1 MTFVN
6 SINMILIKR
15 ILTFKINKSKEFFR
29 CFCSADNDSLETVKQ
44 NQIQWPKDYNDKPLE
59 PSDTNFSTMSP
70 VLRPTFNLAAY
81 VNESYSLQQLVK
93 LGVELYKFDSDPK
106 VMETILKLDFE
117 RDMKPYI
124 RFVHDCG
131 VPEEKLGNFFT
142 KNPMIFTEHM
152 DDLITRIN
160 YLEYKKFTKEMITT
174 IIQKHPKWLSQS
186 TIDIDKSL
194 GFYQSN
200 FCLSGENVRNF
211 VTKLPK
217 LITWPKKSV
226 NLIMF
231 SLNEEMGFNRSERKR
246 LLLIQPKVYIMSKH
260 HLLQRFNYIHN
271 IMEINHDRII
281 LEPQVLT
288 SRLFR
293 IKQRHEY
300 LKYLNRAQYDPTKA
314 NYVSLLMLVSGND
327 SEFCINVAKTSVEMF
342 NSYLKTVQ

>member
-1 MTFVN
+1 
-6 SINMILIKR
+6 MILIKR
-15 ILTFKINKSKEFFR
+15 ILPFKTNNHKELFK
-29 CFCSADNDSLETVKQ
+29 CFCSADRTLETIKL
-44 NQIQWPKDYNDKPLE
+44 NTIQWPKEYNDTPLE
-59 PSDTNFSTMSP
+59 PNVTNFSTVSP
-70 VLRPTFNLAAY
+70 ALRPTFNLAAY

-93 LGVELYKFDSDPK
+93 LGVQLYKFDNNPK
-106 VMETILKLDFE
+106 IMETILKLDFE
-117 RDMKPYI
+117 HDMKPYI

-131 VPEEKLGNFFT
+131 VPVEELGYFFT

-160 YLEYKKFTKEMITT
+160 YLEHKKFNKEMITT
-174 IIQKHPKWLSQS
+174 IIRKHPKWLSHS
-186 TIDIDKSL
+186 TVDIDTSL
-194 GFYQSN
+194 GFFQTKFY
-200 FCLSGENVRNF
+200 LSGDDVRSI
-211 VTKLPK
+211 VIKVPK

-246 LLLIQPKVYIMSKH
+246 LLLIYPKLYTMSKH

-271 IMEINHDRII
+271 TMNINHDHIV
-281 LEPQVLT
+281 LEPQVMS

-300 LKYLNRAQYDPTKA
+300 LKYLNRVQYDPTKP
-314 NYVSLLMLVSGND
+314 NYVSLSKLVSGND
-327 SEFCINVAKTSVEMF
+327 SEFCLNVAKTSVEMF

>member
-1 MTFVN
+1 
-6 SINMILIKR
+6 MILIKR
-15 ILTFKINKSKEFFR
+15 ILSLRIHKHKVLFR
-29 CFCSADNDSLETVKQ
+29 CFCNSVNTLENIQTSP
-44 NQIQWPKDYNDKPLE
+44 IQWPKDYVTSPLE
-59 PSDTNFSTMSP
+59 TNVTDFSTISP
-70 VLRPTFNLAAY
+70 ALRPTFNLAAY
-81 VNESYSLQQLVK
+81 VNDSHSLQQLVK
-93 LGVELYKFDSDPK
+93 LGVELYKFDNDPRI
-106 VMETILKLDFE
+106 METILKLDFE

-124 RFVHDCG
+124 RFIHDCG
-131 VPEEKLGNFFT
+131 VPVEEIGKFLT

-160 YLEYKKFTKEMITT
+160 YLQHKKFDKEMIST
-174 IIQKHPKWLSQS
+174 IVRKYPIWLSQS

-194 GFYQSN
+194 GFFQTKFY
-200 FCLSGENVRNF
+200 LSGDNVRNM

-246 LLLIQPKVYIMSKH
+246 LLLIQPKIYIMSKH
-260 HLLQRFNYIHN
+260 HLFERFNYIHN
-271 IMEINHDRII
+271 IMGINHDRIV

-300 LKYLNRAQYDPTKA
+300 LKYLNRAQYDPTKP
-314 NYVSLLMLVSGND
+314 NYVSLFNLVKGTD
-327 SEFCINVAKTSVEMF
+327 LDFCLNIAKTNTEKF
-342 NSYLKTVQ
+342 NNYLKTVL

>member
-1 MTFVN
+1 MSF
-6 SINMILIKR
+6 IKR
-15 ILTFKINKSKEFFR
+15 ILPFKINKQKEFFK
-29 CFCSADNDSLETVKQ
+29 CFCSSDNTLETIKV
-44 NQIQWPKDYNDKPLE
+44 NQIQWPKDYNDVPLE
-59 PSDTNFSTMSP
+59 SNVTNFSTISP
-70 VLRPTFNLAAY
+70 ALQPTFNLAAY

-93 LGVELYKFDSDPK
+93 LGVELYKFDSNPQI
-106 VMETILKLDFE
+106 MSTILKLDFE

-131 VPEEKLGNFFT
+131 VPVEELGTFFT

-160 YLEYKKFTKEMITT
+160 YLEHKKFSKEMITT
-174 IIQKHPKWLSQS
+174 IIRKHPKWLSQS
-186 TIDIDKSL
+186 TIDIDSSL
-194 GFYQSN
+194 GFFQSK
-200 FCLSGENVRNF
+200 FYLSGDNVRNT

-226 NLIMF
+226 NLVMF

-246 LLLIQPKVYIMSKH
+246 LLLIHPRLYIMSKN

-271 IMEINHDRII
+271 IMGINHDHIV
-281 LEPQVLT
+281 LTPQVMS

-300 LKYLNRAQYDPTKA
+300 LKYLDRAQYDTTKP
-314 NYVSLLMLVSGND
+314 NYVSLLKLVSGDD
-327 SEFCINVAKTSVEMF
+327 SEFCLHIAKTSVEMF
-342 NSYLKTVQ
+342 NNFLKTIQ